1 MSMTIGT
8 LQGINELQLQSMLTG
23 QLKEATRLEGWE
35 AFKNFFIKLLN
46 HLPGMNLEDK
56 EKNLRNIYNIIYGE
70 KRRLQALSPIQ

>member
-8 LQGINELQLQSMLTG
+8 TLGVNQLQLQAMLTG

-46 HLPGMNLEDK
+46 LNRHG
-56 EKNLRNIYNIIYGE
+56 
-70 KRRLQALSPIQ
+70 